1 MPTVQALLRAAAD
14 APTVSRE
21 LVTVARLNLLD
32 GDTEDLLPGL
42 HAYDGKGHTMG
53 AQFFAVARPKG

>member
-1 MPTVQALLRAAAD
+1 MNWKPWRKY
-14 APTVSRE
+14 VS
-21 LVTVARLNLLD
+21 VTRWSSVRMRFTLTWYLLD